1 MPPVSRTNDI
11 LPEKNEVGSLIC
23 VLSILDLGG
32 PWICAWYIVVVASV
46 MASVIT
52 VARLFKRYIIL
63 ITVNK
68 LNSGFIA
75 VKFDYFKETNFTLP
89 VQFSYR

>member
-1 MPPVSRTNDI
+1 
-11 LPEKNEVGSLIC
+11 
-23 VLSILDLGG
+23 
-32 PWICAWYIVVVASV
+32 